1 MRRKSAEQFH
11 VRDKLLRKLDDKV
24 RRCRDGCGWRFQAE
38 YFSFFFHVFCFV
50 VVKECVFLAYPKSAG
65 RLDDDD
71 DDDDLQMS
79 EFTIGPLRIMKDPL
93 KRRHMIVGSD
103 LACASPKLLR

>member
-1 MRRKSAEQFH
+1 M
-11 VRDKLLRKLDDKV
+11 
-24 RRCRDGCGWRFQAE
+24 
-38 YFSFFFHVFCFV
+38 FCFV

-65 RLDDDD
+65 RLDNDDD
-71 DDDDLQMS
+71 DDDDDDNDDDSQMS
-79 EFTIGPLRIMKDPL
+79 EFTIGPLRIMKDSL

>member
-1 MRRKSAEQFH
+1 MI
-11 VRDKLLRKLDDKV
+11 
-24 RRCRDGCGWRFQAE
+24 RCDGVATVVDGDSKQNTLG
-38 YFSFFFHVFCFV
+38 FFFMCFV
-50 VVKECVFLAYPKSAG
+50 LLLS
-65 RLDDDD
+65 
-71 DDDDLQMS
+71 QMS

>member
-1 MRRKSAEQFH
+1 MI
-11 VRDKLLRKLDDKV
+11 
-24 RRCRDGCGWRFQAE
+24 RCDGVATVVDGDSKQNTLV
-38 YFSFFFHVFCFV
+38 FFHVFCFV

-71 DDDDLQMS
+71 DDDDDDSQMS

-93 KRRHMIVGSD
+93 KRGHMIVGSD